1 MGSNSKLLEYY
12 KYSTLKGL
20 LKENIRKIT
29 LQGWV
34 LQDGLMK

>member
-1 MGSNSKLLEYY
+1 MGSNSKLLEYN

-20 LKENIRKIT
+20 LKENVRQTT
-29 LQGWV
+29 LQGWL